1 MAAVDKET
9 TELKLR
15 FFNNCFHDDFS
26 NGKHAIGHLRLV
38 CEQSWCFNMH

>member
-26 NGKHAIGHLRLV
+26 DGEYISTCMIRVGFYNSFL
-38 CEQSWCFNMH
+38 